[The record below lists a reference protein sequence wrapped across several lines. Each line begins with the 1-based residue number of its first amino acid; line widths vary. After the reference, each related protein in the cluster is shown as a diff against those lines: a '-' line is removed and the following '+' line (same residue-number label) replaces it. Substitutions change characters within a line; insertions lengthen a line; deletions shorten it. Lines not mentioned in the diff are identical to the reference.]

1 MKYEMDFVFNEIKYK
16 YTNKYYTACILIN
29 AHLCYFYL
37 DSDRVHFQKV
47 IDEASDMLRRKYNIV
62 HSTVQVEDY
71 QQVMD
76 LCQVCQTV
84 PSAGMRWMPCWS

>member
-1 MKYEMDFVFNEIKYK
+1 MFAYSINPSQVLFNAYLHADQSDIL
-16 YTNKYYTACILIN
+16 YT
-29 AHLCYFYL
+29 

-47 IDEASDMLRRKYNIV
+47 VDEASEMLRSKYNIV

>member
-1 MKYEMDFVFNEIKYK
+1 MSSILYVFTYSIKFLF
-16 YTNKYYTACILIN
+16 NANLHVNQSDIL
-29 AHLCYFYL
+29 HT

-47 IDEASDMLRRKYNIV
+47 VDEASEMLRTKYNIV